1 MKGFWL
7 AALFLALVPPCFA
20 AEVNVARVLDTLAEV
35 RLDQMITMTA
45 GDVSGKALDKFGSDF
60 ESYWRADG
68 HGRSGKVFEAIVAN
82 TTNRRAA
89 ATRDGMRLVPT
100 AMLGQATDEADLLL
114 FNRQGQVLDRIQAK
128 LGFTNVK
135 NAVGDPKYAGMK
147 LITSQETYDEL
158 VAEVAKR
165 AKRTGG
171 SSLSL
176 SKEWRR
182 VAQALKSGRILPRL
196 PCGAPLPQ
204 NAYIESV
211 ARNHYSQ
218 LYARRLIARPR
229 PRPGPAA
236 GIDDAAKVASQS
248 APKPAGTG
256 SSAVDQSAKA
266 VVRTAPH
273 AVNALKPSV
282 PAASATDELA
292 SATARS
298 ADDVIRPASKLLG
311 RAAGVAGV
319 AWEVGSKGWQSYK
332 MEQRFAK
339 GEVSHY
345 EREVEHAANAG
356 AAVGGLGGTA
366 GGLVLGA
373 EAGTVICPGV
383 GTLAG
388 AVVGAV
394 GGGIAGEK
402 VMRDASANAVV
413 LVHKSGTTVTEVA
426 SKGWNATS
434 QAASDT
440 SVVAARWAE
449 KTQIAASSAI
459 DYTRREGGPMLASA
473 AKTVGERVTA
483 AWGSARKSLGW

>member
-1 MKGFWL
+1 MRGFWIG
-7 AALFLALVPPCFA
+7 AVFLALVPPCFA
-20 AEVNVARVLDTLAEV
+20 AEVNVARVFDTLAGV
-35 RLDQMITMTA
+35 RLDEMIDKTA
-45 GDVSGKALDKFGSDF
+45 GDVSGKSLVKFGNDF
-60 ESYWRADG
+60 ESYWKADG

-89 ATRDGMRLVPT
+89 ATRNGMRLVPT

-114 FNRQGQVLDRIQAK
+114 FNRQGQVQDRIQAK

-135 NAVGDPKYAGMK
+135 NAVGDKKYAGMK

-204 NAYIESV
+204 TLYIESV

-218 LYARRLIARPR
+218 LYAGRLIARPR
-229 PRPGPAA
+229 PVAV
-236 GIDDAAKVASQS
+236 IDDAAKVASQS

-256 SSAVDQSAKA
+256 SSTVGQSTKA

-273 AVNALKPSV
+273 AVTTLKPSV

-298 ADDVIRPASKLLG
+298 ADDVIRPVSKLLG
-311 RAAGVAGV
+311 RAAGFAGV

-356 AAVGGLGGTA
+356 AAVGGLGGSA

-394 GGGIAGEK
+394 GGGIAGDK

-434 QAASDT
+434 QAASDA

-449 KTQIAASSAI
+449 KTQVAASSAI

-473 AKTVGERVTA
+473 AKTVGERATD